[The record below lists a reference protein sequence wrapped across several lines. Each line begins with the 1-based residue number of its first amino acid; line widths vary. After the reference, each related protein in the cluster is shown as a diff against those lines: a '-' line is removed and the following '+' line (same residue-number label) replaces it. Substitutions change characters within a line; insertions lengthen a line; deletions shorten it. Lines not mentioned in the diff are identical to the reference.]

1 MVNKCRKNVR
11 CMVRGGEIQKSQT
24 EWNDRPKDT
33 FSGEAGDET
42 SVPKRKENGTAPKRV
57 ACQSP
62 ADRTAEEIN
71 HKTGK
76 EGILPMAGEIFMR
89 VNEVAEE
96 LGVSIPYAYKLIREL
111 NKELRK
117 TGCITIAGRIDRK
130 FFHEKFYGTRE
141 PKERRESNGSV

>member
-1 MVNKCRKNVR
+1 MKFKRAKL
-11 CMVRGGEIQKSQT
+11 
-24 EWNDRPKDT
+24 NDRPRDT
-33 FSGEAGDET
+33 FSGEAGDEM
-42 SVPKRKENGTAPKRV
+42 SVPRRRENGTAPKRV

-96 LGVSIPYAYKLIREL
+96 LGVSIPYAYKLIRKL
-111 NKELRK
+111 NEELRK
-117 TGCITIAGRIDRK
+117 TGCITIAGSIDRK
-130 FFHEKFYGTRE
+130 FFHENFYGTRE

>member
-1 MVNKCRKNVR
+1 
-11 CMVRGGEIQKSQT
+11 MVRGGEIQKSQT
-24 EWNDRPKDT
+24 EWNDRPKDN

-96 LGVSIPYAYKLIREL
+96 LGVSIPYAYKLIRKL
-111 NKELRK
+111 NEELRK

>member
-1 MVNKCRKNVR
+1 M
-11 CMVRGGEIQKSQT
+11 
-24 EWNDRPKDT
+24 
-33 FSGEAGDET
+33 
-42 SVPKRKENGTAPKRV
+42 SVPRRKENGAAPKRV

-62 ADRTAEEIN
+62 ADRTAEAIN
-71 HKTGK
+71 LKTGK

-96 LGVSIPYAYKLIREL
+96 LGVSVPYAYKLIREL

>member
-1 MVNKCRKNVR
+1 MTVQGILSPGKHAMRR
-11 CMVRGGEIQKSQT
+11 
-24 EWNDRPKDT
+24 
-33 FSGEAGDET
+33 
-42 SVPKRKENGTAPKRV
+42 
-57 ACQSP
+57 ACQGEKKTAQRRKGLP
-62 ADRTAEEIN
+62 ARVLRIERRSNN
-71 HKTGK
+71 HKSGK

-96 LGVSIPYAYKLIREL
+96 LGVSVPYAYKLIREL

>member
-1 MVNKCRKNVR
+1 
-11 CMVRGGEIQKSQT
+11 MVRGGEIQKSQT
-24 EWNDRPKDT
+24 EWTDRPKDT

-96 LGVSIPYAYKLIREL
+96 LGVSVPYAYKLIREL
-111 NKELRK
+111 NEELRK